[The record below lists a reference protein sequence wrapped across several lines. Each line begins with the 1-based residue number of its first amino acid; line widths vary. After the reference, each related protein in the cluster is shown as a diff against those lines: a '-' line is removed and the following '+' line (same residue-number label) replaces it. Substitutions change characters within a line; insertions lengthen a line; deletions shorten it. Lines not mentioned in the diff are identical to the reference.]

1 MCGGGEGEGGLPR
14 YLLRRGDTED
24 MGQGIE
30 IQGLAYRGRGYCRR
44 RIERGDD
51 DGGKRRCGLAKEP

>member
-1 MCGGGEGEGGLPR
+1 M
-14 YLLRRGDTED
+14 D
-24 MGQGIE
+24 QGIE
-30 IQGLAYRGRGYCRR
+30 IQGLAYRGEGYCRR